1 MNLWT
6 LDGVKSWAVAAV
18 GVTMQAVAT
27 PTLAQ
32 EENPWKQGNYWDV
45 SGIHVKDGSGLK
57 YAQFLASSWVKNQEF
72 AKSQGWISSY
82 MVLSNE
88 YPREGEPDLYLIRVY
103 ASVPSA
109 DEQEK
114 RGQAFREFNK
124 KTMAQL
130 QAESGARADYRTSG
144 SQVLLRELVLRK

>member
-1 MNLWT
+1 MNRWT

-18 GVTMQAVAT
+18 GVTMLAVAT

-72 AKSQGWISSY
+72 AKSQGWISNY
-82 MVLSNE
+82 LVLSNP
-88 YPREGEPDLYLIRVY
+88 YPREGEPDLYLIQVF
-103 ASVPSA
+103 ASMPSSDEA
-109 DEQEK
+109 DK
-114 RGQAFREFNK
+114 RTQAWREFNK
-124 KTMAQL
+124 KTAAQL

-144 SQVLLRELVLRK
+144 SELLLRELVLRK

>member
-1 MNLWT
+1 MNLWK
-6 LDGVKSWAVAAV
+6 LDGVKSWAVAAA
-18 GVTMQAVAT
+18 GVTMMAIAT

-45 SGIHVKDGSGLK
+45 SGIHIKDGGGLK

-88 YPREGEPDLYLIRVY
+88 YPRQGEPDLYLITVFTSM
-103 ASVPSA
+103 ASP
-109 DEQEK
+109 DEQDK
-114 RGQAFREFNK
+114 RTQAWREFNK
-124 KTMAQL
+124 KTMSQM
-130 QAESGARADYRTSG
+130 QAESGARADYRTVG
-144 SQVLLRELVLRK
+144 GQMLLRELVLRK

>member
-1 MNLWT
+1 MNRWT

-18 GVTMQAVAT
+18 GVTMLAVAT

-32 EENPWKQGNYWDV
+32 EENPWKEGNYWDV
-45 SGIHVKDGSGLK
+45 SSIHVKDGSGLK

-103 ASVPSA
+103 ASMPSTDEA
-109 DEQEK
+109 DK
-114 RGQAFREFNK
+114 RAEAWREFNK
-124 KTMAQL
+124 KTMAQM
-130 QAESGARADYRTSG
+130 QSESGARADYRTVG
-144 SQVLLRELVLRK
+144 SQLLLREMVLRK

>member
-1 MNLWT
+1 MNLWK
-6 LDGVKSWAVAAV
+6 LDGVKSWAVAAA
-18 GVTMQAVAT
+18 GVTMMAIAT

-45 SGIHVKDGSGLK
+45 SGIHIKDGGGLK

-88 YPREGEPDLYLIRVY
+88 YPREGEPDLYLITVFTSM
-103 ASVPSA
+103 ASP
-109 DEQEK
+109 DEQDK
-114 RGQAFREFNK
+114 RTQAWREFNK
-124 KTMAQL
+124 KTMSQM
-130 QAESGARADYRTSG
+130 QAESGARADYRTVG
-144 SQVLLRELVLRK
+144 GQMLLRELVLRK

>member
-1 MNLWT
+1 MNRWT

-18 GVTMQAVAT
+18 GVTMLAVAT

-32 EENPWKQGNYWDV
+32 EENPWKQGNYWNV

-72 AKSQGWISSY
+72 AKSQGWISNY
-82 MVLSNE
+82 LVLSNP
-88 YPREGEPDLYLIRVY
+88 YPREGEPDLYLIQVF
-103 ASVPSA
+103 ASMPSSDEA
-109 DEQEK
+109 DK
-114 RGQAFREFNK
+114 RAQAWREFNK
-124 KTMAQL
+124 KTAAQL

-144 SQVLLRELVLRK
+144 SELLLRELVLRK

>member
-1 MNLWT
+1 MNRWT

-18 GVTMQAVAT
+18 GVTMLAVAT

-72 AKSQGWISSY
+72 AKSQGWISNY
-82 MVLSNE
+82 LVLSNP
-88 YPREGEPDLYLIRVY
+88 YPREGEPDLYLIQVF
-103 ASVPSA
+103 ASMPSSDEA
-109 DEQEK
+109 DK
-114 RGQAFREFNK
+114 RTQAWREFNK
-124 KTMAQL
+124 KTVAQL
-130 QAESGARADYRTSG
+130 EAESGARADYRTSG
-144 SQVLLRELVLRK
+144 SQLLLRELVLRK